1 MAALTLPASPGPAR
15 QSVRLVSS
23 SNKLSS
29 AFGGGD
35 IREARL
41 GARYAAAFTLPP
53 MTYAE
58 AMAWTDLEAEVDT
71 VRMRIRQP
79 DFVNTSGAGTPL
91 VDGAGQAG
99 NSITLKGLGAGYT
112 VKKGQFLSVTT
123 GGRLYLYRSK
133 SEVTASGAGGVSVS
147 LRTVLRWPHA
157 NNDPVE
163 LVTPSIEGF
172 VSAGEDMFAIDEDAF
187 MAGVRF
193 EVMEA
198 A

>member
-1 MAALTLPASPGPAR
+1 MAALTLPTSPGPVR
-15 QSVRLVSS
+15 QVPRLVSAR
-23 SNKLSS
+23 NEFNP
-29 AFGGGD
+29 AFGGGMA
-35 IREARL
+35 REARL
-41 GARYAAAFTLPP
+41 GARYAIDFALPP
-53 MTYAE
+53 MKYAE
-58 AMAWTDLEAEVDT
+58 AMEWTDLEAEIDT

-79 DFVNTSGAGTPL
+79 GFVNTSGAGTPL

-112 VKKGQFLSVTT
+112 IKKGQFLSITT
-123 GGRLYLYRSK
+123 AGQLYLYRSK
-133 SEVTASGAGGVSVS
+133 SEVTANGSGAVSVS

-157 NNDPVE
+157 DEDPVE

-172 VSAGEDMFAIDEDAF
+172 VNAGDDIFAVDEDKF
-187 MAGVRF
+187 MAGIRF